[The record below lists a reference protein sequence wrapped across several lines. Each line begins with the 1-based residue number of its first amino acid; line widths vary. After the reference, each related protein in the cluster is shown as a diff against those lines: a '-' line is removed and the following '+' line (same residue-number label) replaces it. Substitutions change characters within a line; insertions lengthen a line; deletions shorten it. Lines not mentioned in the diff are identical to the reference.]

1 MILETVIRHTSY
13 GSYVTV
19 IMASA
24 KAFQLMESGK
34 WDAVRE
40 MLSAG
45 QLSIADL
52 EEQHGV
58 RLILYPL

>member
-1 MILETVIRHTSY
+1 
-13 GSYVTV
+13 
-19 IMASA
+19 MASA